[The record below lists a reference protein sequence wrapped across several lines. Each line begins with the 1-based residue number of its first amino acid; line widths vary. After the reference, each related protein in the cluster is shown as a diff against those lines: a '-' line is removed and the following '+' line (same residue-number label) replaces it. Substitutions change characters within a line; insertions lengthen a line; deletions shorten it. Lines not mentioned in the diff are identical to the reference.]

1 MCARASAGFGRGTPS
16 VSRPGYRPGRAARD
30 TAGGFG
36 RERLNGPC
44 RSGTRP
50 GVGAAKAPV
59 GFGWRGSERCRQT
72 GTRPGVGAVRHSSA
86 SVGGRGAVS
95 ANGHPS
101 GRRRCEALFGFGRRA
116 RSGAGKRAP
125 VRESRSRISLRF
137 RLEGV
142 RRRRQTGTSADAP
155 PAIGHRPGVD
165 VTASTSASVGGG
177 GVHQQMDT
185 WSLTRGCAD
194 LSSASVG
201 GGESPSA
208 RGHPSGRRCGAS
220 FCRFGG
226 GG

>member
-1 MCARASAGFGRGTPS
+1 VRAG
-16 VSRPGYRPGRAARD
+16 VSRFRPGDTERIAA
-30 TAGGFG
+30 G
-36 RERLNGPC
+36 LS
-44 RSGTRP
+44 SGTRGARYRWRLRP
-50 GVGAAKAPV
+50 REVERAVSIGHPSGRRRCKGTCRFRLAGV
-59 GFGWRGSERCRQT
+59 
-72 GTRPGVGAVRHSSA
+72 
-86 SVGGRGAVS
+86 GAVS